1 MCVQR
6 VASFFRV
13 CVNIVGGTR
22 HAHDD
27 MSFQGMFKAY
37 VSFASERI
45 ECKMRFLLVRVRAR
59 ADGGQV
65 HYHSSRVGRQR

>member
-37 VSFASERI
+37 VSFASERV
-45 ECKMRFLLVRVRAR
+45 ECKERFVLVRAR

-65 HYHSSRVGRQR
+65 HYHSSREGRQR